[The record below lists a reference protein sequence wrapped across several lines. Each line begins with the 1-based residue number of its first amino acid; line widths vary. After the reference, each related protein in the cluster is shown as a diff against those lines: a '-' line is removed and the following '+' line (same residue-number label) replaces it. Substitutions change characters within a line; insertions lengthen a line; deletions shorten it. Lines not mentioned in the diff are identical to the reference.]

1 MCTVTMTLETTEFL
15 YCYGFYSGYLY
26 FQKLNYFMNESYRK
40 VTYGSYFLVKNKS
53 KRYVECYDSLKKLEH
68 HLNKQKYLKC
78 TDFNVKF
85 KQSLYEKIAERKRS
99 AL

>member
-1 MCTVTMTLETTEFL
+1 
-15 YCYGFYSGYLY
+15 
-26 FQKLNYFMNESYRK
+26 MNESYRK

-85 KQSLYEKIAERKRS
+85 KQSHYEKKPGLMRYQFFDMILEKWRLIGCESKS
-99 AL
+99 LLLIG

>member
-1 MCTVTMTLETTEFL
+1 
-15 YCYGFYSGYLY
+15 
-26 FQKLNYFMNESYRK
+26 MNESYRK
-40 VTYGSYFLVKNKS
+40 VTCGSYFLVKNKS

-85 KQSLYEKIAERKRS
+85 KQSNYEKKPGLMRYQFFDM
-99 AL
+99 ALDWHGCESKDRLREMFDDTCN